1 MVHAASAAQ
10 IPQTRRGS
18 AARARV
24 FCVRQGRIAEGVKAR
39 KILPPAQALDSRI
52 FLPERCAYAPRRL
65 RRALFLRPALR
76 TGSALRNNRRRR
88 RRRCSHCKFFRSS
101 RRRDM
106 ERMALRTRRGCADF
120 RPLARA
126 VFKLGGIGNAR
137 VFVCVA
143 AQNASAA
150 RRRLSEI
157 GKPREDVPCGRHSR
171 RLRSRRRVGR
181 AARLVRGLRR
191 RRGVLL
197 FWRKQARRTQGD
209 FENVEVLACCP
220 RKFRRGKGGARYVPQ
235 S

>member
-10 IPQTRRGS
+10 VPQTRRGS

-24 FCVRQGRIAEGVKAR
+24 FCVRQGRVAEGVKAR

-52 FLPERCAYAPRRL
+52 FLSERCAYAPRRL

-76 TGSALRNNRRRR
+76 AYSALRNNRRRR
-88 RRRCSHCKFFRSS
+88 RRRRSHRKFFRAPQC
-101 RRRDM
+101 RNV
-106 ERMALRTRRGCADF
+106 ERMAFRARWRCADF

-197 FWRKQARRTQGD
+197 FWRKQARRTQGN
-209 FENVEVLACCP
+209 FENVEVLACGA
-220 RKFRRGKGGARYVPQ
+220 RKFRRRKGGAGDFPQ